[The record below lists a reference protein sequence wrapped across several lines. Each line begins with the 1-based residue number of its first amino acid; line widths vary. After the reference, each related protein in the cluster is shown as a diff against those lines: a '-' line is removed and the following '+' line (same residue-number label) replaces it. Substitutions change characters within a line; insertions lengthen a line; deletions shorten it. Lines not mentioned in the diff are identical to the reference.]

1 MKLVNEILPVELM
14 WNENEFITLVIE
26 DSNLFTQLAYDFINN
41 KEQEKWILSENGKL
55 LDASKYSDVIF
66 NPLTISLNQRKMIN
80 KLYELCEV
88 NIKTNE
94 MLFKWNMLQ
103 NSFVSFIDELI
114 NCFDYDLQY
123 SEKLDVKDIL
133 KVVDLKFNENN
144 TIIEKI
150 LDYLVLAN
158 DILKIKLLVFLNIK
172 TYLGL
177 NELRYIIEQAK
188 YHKFNILLIERFDAF
203 EKIEDEKIVI
213 VDKDKCVII
222 K

>member
-55 LDASKYSDVIF
+55 LDVSKYSDVIF

-88 NIKTNE
+88 NTKTNE

-103 NSFVSFIDELI
+103 NSFISFIDELI

-133 KVVDLKFNENN
+133 KVVDLKFNENS

-158 DILKIKLLVFLNIK
+158 DILKIKLFVFLNIK

-177 NELRYIIEQAK
+177 NELRYIIEQAQ

-203 EKIEDEKIVI
+203 KKIEDEKIVI

>member
-1 MKLVNEILPVELM
+1 M
-14 WNENEFITLVIE
+14 
-26 DSNLFTQLAYDFINN
+26 
-41 KEQEKWILSENGKL
+41 
-55 LDASKYSDVIF
+55 LDVSKYSDVIF
-66 NPLTISLNQRKMIN
+66 NPLAISLNQRKIIN
-80 KLYELCEV
+80 KLYELCEL

-103 NSFVSFIDELI
+103 NSFISFIDELI
-114 NCFDYDLQY
+114 NCVDYDLQY
-123 SEKLDVKDIL
+123 SEKFDVKDIL
-133 KVVDLKFNENN
+133 KVVDLKFNEKS

-150 LDYLVLAN
+150 LDYLVLVN
-158 DILKIKLLVFLNIK
+158 DILKIKLFVSLNIK

-177 NELRYIIEQAK
+177 NELRYIIEQAQ

-213 VDKDKCVII
+213 VDKDKCVIM